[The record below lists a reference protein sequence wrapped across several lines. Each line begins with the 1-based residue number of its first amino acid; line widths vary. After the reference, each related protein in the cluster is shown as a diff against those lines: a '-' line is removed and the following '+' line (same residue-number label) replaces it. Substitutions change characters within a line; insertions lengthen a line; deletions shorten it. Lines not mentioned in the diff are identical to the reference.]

1 MQPPLF
7 HFFHPVLHSVPGV
20 DQSIFDCVAH
30 GDAAG
35 EVGEDNSV
43 GAFTTIHE
51 SRISYGP
58 SFHIQTS
65 YDLWDFEDDI
75 LIAFVPVSLNF
86 ARIFVGAGV
95 GRRLKRNGKKRY
107 MGMGYYR

>member
-35 EVGEDNSV
+35 EVGKDNSV
-43 GAFTTIHE
+43 GAFTTVHE

-75 LIAFVPVSLNF
+75 LIVFVPV
-86 ARIFVGAGV
+86 
-95 GRRLKRNGKKRY
+95 
-107 MGMGYYR
+107 

>member
-1 MQPPLF
+1 MQPPF
-7 HFFHPVLHSVPGV
+7 SISSI
-20 DQSIFDCVAH
+20 QSCIASLALIRASFDCVAH

-35 EVGEDNSV
+35 EVGKDNSV

-75 LIAFVPVSLNF
+75 LIVFVPV
-86 ARIFVGAGV
+86 
-95 GRRLKRNGKKRY
+95 
-107 MGMGYYR
+107 